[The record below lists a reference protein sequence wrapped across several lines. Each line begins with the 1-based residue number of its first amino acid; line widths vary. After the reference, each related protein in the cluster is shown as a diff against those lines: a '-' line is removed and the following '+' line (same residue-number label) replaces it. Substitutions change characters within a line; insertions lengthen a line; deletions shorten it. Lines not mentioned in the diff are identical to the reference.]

1 MQQLFQGKSIL
12 KLLDIKLILKLLDI
26 KLILILYLLEQFS
39 LTLYEPQ
46 HYQIKVILNLVD
58 MNLS

>member
-12 KLLDIKLILKLLDI
+12 KLLDIKLIL
-26 KLILILYLLEQFS
+26 ILYLVEQFS

-46 HYQIKVILNLVD
+46 QYQIKVILNLLD